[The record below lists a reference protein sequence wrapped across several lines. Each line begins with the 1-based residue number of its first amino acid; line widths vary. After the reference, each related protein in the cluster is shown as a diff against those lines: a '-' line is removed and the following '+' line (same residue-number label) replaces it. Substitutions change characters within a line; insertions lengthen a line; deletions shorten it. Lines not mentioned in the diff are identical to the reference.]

1 MVRRSSHNWKKEI
14 YEVQSSTQVDKQV
27 MTRNELFD
35 VVVNSNEEL
44 QITHNGVNED
54 GDDEKEEEY
63 TDNEL
68 IDSDYEQEEED
79 DILVAQ
85 FEEQLY
91 EKNDNMFV
99 ENVDNPIEKEPEE
112 MGLIGEISDDET
124 LLDDLD
130 SIVDSEE
137 DEEGVEVINKRRR
150 HRAIQMPK
158 FKQWKMA
165 TDLQDPKFEMGML
178 FPNKE
183 QLKEVIVHYSCKN
196 GRRIWFKKN
205 DDVRIRVNYENGCP
219 FLLYGDPDWAIEA
232 FKAAVKRDYGQEVL
246 IQQIYRARQ
255 RAEKANKG
263 SWVKQYN
270 KLGQY
275 VEVLKETNL
284 GSAVV
289 LKIQMRGNVCKFQ
302 RIYICFDACKK
313 RFKEGC
319 RPVIGLDGCFVKGQH
334 LGQILAAVRI
344 DENNEMFP
352 VAYAIVEIENQS
364 T

>member
-44 QITHNGVNED
+44 QITHSLNCDDEFGDFGIGQQGHKGEAATYNSD

-63 TDNEL
+63 IDNEL

-137 DEEGVEVINKRRR
+137 DEEGVEVISKRRR

-205 DDVRIRVNYENGCP
+205 DDVRIKVNYENGCP

-232 FKAAVKRDYGQEVL
+232 FKAAV
-246 IQQIYRARQ
+246 
-255 RAEKANKG
+255 
-263 SWVKQYN
+263 
-270 KLGQY
+270 
-275 VEVLKETNL
+275 
-284 GSAVV
+284 
-289 LKIQMRGNVCKFQ
+289 RGTT
-302 RIYICFDACKK
+302 DKK
-313 RFKEGC
+313 
-319 RPVIGLDGCFVKGQH
+319 
-334 LGQILAAVRI
+334 
-344 DENNEMFP
+344 
-352 VAYAIVEIENQS
+352 S
-364 T
+364 